1 MLSHNPQAM
10 YNGYISTMRNQ
21 FLTSSIGIGGLAF
34 SKNFKEFKVGIVIIS
49 VIILVYSAFTGYQG
63 TRIFTKYCE
72 TLDQH
77 EDLDKPYTILL
88 PEWRKFIT
96 LAYIYITITL
106 IIALLILTR
115 IVFKNRG

>member
-1 MLSHNPQAM
+1 
-10 YNGYISTMRNQ
+10 MRNQ

-34 SKNFKEFKVGIVIIS
+34 SKNFKEFRVWVVAICL
-49 VIILVYSAFTGYQG
+49 IILVYSALTGYQG
-63 TRIFTKYCE
+63 TRIFTKYCDS
-72 TLDQH
+72 LDQH

-115 IVFKNRG
+115 IILKNRV

>member
-21 FLTSSIGIGGLAF
+21 FLVSSIGIGGLAF
-34 SKNFKEFKVGIVIIS
+34 SKNFKEFRVMVVAICA
-49 VIILVYSAFTGYQG
+49 IILFYSALTGYQG
-63 TRIFTKYCE
+63 TRIFIKYCDSLE
-72 TLDQH
+72 QH

-96 LAYIYITITL
+96 MAYIYIVITL
-106 IIALLILTR
+106 IIALLIITR
-115 IVFKNRG
+115 IILKQRG